1 MATAALPR
9 SNPMLLNTYIQSS
22 CFRGSV
28 SEARALNDEI
38 TPRECPFNTL
48 ARLLVFRQSV
58 QCYYGIPLFCII
70 RPMAL
75 GQGQQPQIPFVWQ
88 TREVA
93 RWLVSR

>member
-22 CFRGSV
+22 CFRGS
-28 SEARALNDEI
+28 RAKRRNH
-38 TPRECPFNTL
+38 PRECPFNTL
-48 ARLLVFRQSV
+48 ARLLVFPQSV

-93 RWLVSR
+93 RWLVSH